1 MSDNTAIAL
10 VGGLFS
16 LLVAGLSGVI
26 AYTTAR
32 ENLKAE
38 IAKIKTQEDAS
49 ERATIVALG
58 ERYLTPLRYYGEA
71 LSRRLGQVESKLQ
84 SEYTTQEMRTWFK
97 TIKDQVTRDRTRDD
111 YLAWCYYEGM
121 FSGTTLYYT
130 CSYFYCARE
139 VVFRRP
145 FGESRP
151 YYSKA
156 LDDFL
161 TGVTDAFTWTQG
173 GVWHASPELIG
184 ERFVRNGS
192 KMTYAEMCDEL
203 TTGELYRR
211 ARFFR
216 LVDVYWRELELGH
229 VPRIRSALD
238 ELVNFLRRENPQ
250 SYKDAESKA

>member
-1 MSDNTAIAL
+1 MSDNTALAL

-16 LLVAGLSGVI
+16 LLVAAVSGGV

-32 ENLKAE
+32 ANLKGE
-38 IAKIKTQEDAS
+38 IAKIKTEEDAS
-49 ERATIVALG
+49 ERAKIVELS

-71 LSRRLGQVESKLQ
+71 LSRRLDQVESKLQ
-84 SEYTTQEMRTWFK
+84 LEDETQEMRRWFK
-97 TIKDQVTRDRTRDD
+97 TIKDQVTRDRTRED

-121 FSGTTLYYT
+121 FAGATLYYT

-139 VVFRRP
+139 VAFRRP
-145 FGESRP
+145 FGQSRP

-156 LDDFL
+156 LDDCL
-161 TGVTDAFTWTQG
+161 ATVTKAWTEG
-173 GVWHASPELIG
+173 GVWHASQEVIG
-184 ERFVRNGS
+184 ERFIRNGA

-211 ARFFR
+211 APFFR
-216 LVDVYWRELELGH
+216 PVDVYWRELELRH

-238 ELVNFLRRENPQ
+238 ELVNFLHRENPL
-250 SYKDAESKA
+250 SYMGAENGA